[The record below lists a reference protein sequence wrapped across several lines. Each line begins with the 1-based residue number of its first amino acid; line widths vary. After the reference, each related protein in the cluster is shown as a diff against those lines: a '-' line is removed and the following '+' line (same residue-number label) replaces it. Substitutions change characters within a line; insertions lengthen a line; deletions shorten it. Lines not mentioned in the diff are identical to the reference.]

1 MWVTQ
6 PLILLVCNIGV
17 LGMII
22 PTFDLFLAA
31 ALVMGGAV
39 WFGIWRNW
47 ERAKGTKWE
56 DSPLLAPWVA
66 LGFLIVRIGIFFRQV
81 GIPIPGELAAGV
93 FLACLII
100 GMWAW
105 VVRWPDWILPPW
117 YRELE
122 DDQEEP
128 QW

>member
-1 MWVTQ
+1 M
-6 PLILLVCNIGV
+6 L
-17 LGMII
+17 I
-22 PTFDLFLAA
+22 PTVDAFVALS
-31 ALVMGGAV
+31 LVMGGAI

-47 ERAKGTKWE
+47 ERLKDTTWE
-56 DSPLLAPWVA
+56 DMPLLAPWVA
-66 LGFLIVRIGIFFRQV
+66 LGFLIVRIAIFFRQV

-93 FLACLII
+93 LLACLII

-122 DDQEEP
+122 DDGEET

>member
-1 MWVTQ
+1 M
-6 PLILLVCNIGV
+6 L
-17 LGMII
+17 I
-22 PTFDLFLAA
+22 PTVDAFVALS
-31 ALVMGGAV
+31 LVMGGAI

-47 ERAKGTKWE
+47 ERLKGTRWE
-56 DSPLLAPWVA
+56 DLPLLAPWVA

-93 FLACLII
+93 LLACLII

-122 DDQEEP
+122 DDGEET